1 MGTLCYDTK
10 VIEYEGIKY
19 LIGKSRYT
27 NSSVLCGFANPE
39 DKEKEIS
46 VKLPPCD
53 IIGDSAFE
61 GCKTK
66 EFILHEGVI
75 NINEKAFKDCINLK
89 NFNFVSSVNIICES
103 VFENSGLIHITVPKT
118 VDMVAPRI
126 FQNCKDLKT
135 AEFFAN
141 SNTVPV
147 GCFFGCKSLES
158 IKLSKQTSIS
168 NEAFF
173 KTGFK
178 SLDFNDFPNIES
190 IGPMSFCACSNLV
203 DLIIS
208 KNIKII
214 DSNAFASC
222 KKLKNAKIEP
232 GVESMM
238 FSIFTGTAIEEL
250 TLPESIVRASSSCEG
265 MTNLKKATIKTKLNM
280 LPCNFFMNCMNLE
293 EVVFENNIKVF
304 CQNAFY
310 NTGIKFFKVPDTVQS
325 VEHNCFCK
333 CENLKE
339 LIFTNKGP
347 VRFIESSIKDNKN
360 LKTVIILSKEP
371 SLGGLNFGNSPNL
384 SSIILKKDAISK
396 EYSFISK
403 YNDLLKDLSIDEIL
417 TNHSYNEINKIEDVI
432 NEVGEMK

>member
-147 GCFFGCKSLES
+147 GCFS
-158 IKLSKQTSIS
+158 
-168 NEAFF
+168 
-173 KTGFK
+173 
-178 SLDFNDFPNIES
+178 DV
-190 IGPMSFCACSNLV
+190 NLLKV
-203 DLIIS
+203 LNCQNRLQYQM
-208 KNIKII
+208 KRFLKP
-214 DSNAFASC
+214 DSNH
-222 KKLKNAKIEP
+222 
-232 GVESMM
+232 
-238 FSIFTGTAIEEL
+238 L
-250 TLPESIVRASSSCEG
+250 TL
-265 MTNLKKATIKTKLNM
+265 M
-280 LPCNFFMNCMNLE
+280 
-293 EVVFENNIKVF
+293 
-304 CQNAFY
+304 
-310 NTGIKFFKVPDTVQS
+310 
-325 VEHNCFCK
+325 
-333 CENLKE
+333 
-339 LIFTNKGP
+339 IF
-347 VRFIESSIKDNKN
+347 RI
-360 LKTVIILSKEP
+360 
-371 SLGGLNFGNSPNL
+371 
-384 SSIILKKDAISK
+384 
-396 EYSFISK
+396 
-403 YNDLLKDLSIDEIL
+403 
-417 TNHSYNEINKIEDVI
+417 
-432 NEVGEMK
+432 